1 MGVRVAVVLVAAAL
15 LVGGCS
21 STVEGEAFPVD
32 VIGMFDPCEVL
43 SNEELERVG
52 VDPATKEVDIVNT
65 HIDGSI
71 YASGK
76 DLGSSSV

>member
-1 MGVRVAVVLVAAAL
+1 L

-52 VDPATKEVDIVNT
+52 VDPATKEARFIPNARLLYLKAIRPDVFVGT
-65 HIDGSI
+65 E
-71 YASGK
+71 AK
-76 DLGSSSV
+76 ATAL

>member
-1 MGVRVAVVLVAAAL
+1 VRVAVVLVAAAL

-43 SNEELERVG
+43 GNEE
-52 VDPATKEVDIVNT
+52 
-65 HIDGSI
+65 
-71 YASGK
+71 
-76 DLGSSSV
+76 